1 MLMLCLGYKMHQ
13 QISNTITHH
22 STAIWNALERYN
34 QLAPLQTPPQA
45 VLKFS
50 EVVSYVWLGEFELH
64 KHSWQ
69 EILVKPWVSKA
80 NREIAGKYFK
90 VIHTHEE
97 IACLNIE
104 ISRLQ
109 KWVNDED
116 IHLTTTAMLLHE
128 SNPAL
133 AGEICRLHD
142 KRQLI
147 NDVHH
152 VHL

>member
-1 MLMLCLGYKMHQ
+1 
-13 QISNTITHH
+13 
-22 STAIWNALERYN
+22 
-34 QLAPLQTPPQA
+34 
-45 VLKFS
+45 
-50 EVVSYVWLGEFELH
+50 VWLGEFELL

-90 VIHTHEE
+90 IIRACEE

-116 IHLTTTAMLLHE
+116 VHLSTTAMLLCE

-142 KRQLI
+142 KHRQI
-147 NDVHH
+147 NDVHC
-152 VHL
+152 VHLQAIYALLGFSGVCCNVEETDYGD